1 MKKEPYGMGDP
12 PCPEKCVP
20 QHVAAQ
26 LRRTDNLI
34 FRKMNEIGRAAGVE
48 DITFMHG
55 WILRHLYLHQDQ
67 EVCQR
72 DIERDFS
79 ITRSTTTNILQLM
92 EKKQY
97 IRRVAVPQDAR
108 LKRIVLTE
116 KGIETHN
123 KTIACLQELNRQVE
137 AALTEQEREEMLRLL
152 GKLQAHLEGRCT

>member
-1 MKKEPYGMGDP
+1 MKKELYGMGGP

-79 ITRSTTTNILQLM
+79 ITRSTTTNILQL
-92 EKKQY
+92 
-97 IRRVAVPQDAR
+97 I
-108 LKRIVLTE
+108 LKCLLRQSQLVVEPPFHYSVFLKNHFLRIA
-116 KGIETHN
+116 KISNHPR
-123 KTIACLQELNRQVE
+123 KTIYQELR
-137 AALTEQEREEMLRLL
+137 LT
-152 GKLQAHLEGRCT
+152 K